1 MRYSRSLIPTLR
13 EDPADAEVISHK
25 LMIRGGYIR
34 KVAAGIYDYLPLAL
48 RVFRKIE
55 TIVREEMDASGALEL
70 LLPIIMPAELWR
82 ESGRWDFYGK
92 ELLRIK
98 DRADHDFCVG
108 PTHEEAITDL
118 ARREIKS
125 YRDLP
130 KNLYQIQTKFRD
142 EVRPRFGVMRGRE
155 FIMKD
160 AYSFDVNVEASKKTY
175 QVMYDTYKRIF
186 KRCGL
191 SFRPVEAVTGA
202 IGGTLSHE
210 FHVIASSGEDAI
222 FFCDKCEYASNVEK
236 TRLAK
241 PNQLHKMNEEL
252 KDARAA
258 SKYVEVPTPGK
269 KTIPEVA
276 LHLKV
281 KSSELVKT
289 LIYKIA
295 SEKNKSLF
303 VAVLV
308 RGDHEIVEAKLTNA
322 LFDLKLVDTRDI
334 VLELAG
340 ENDVKALTG
349 ADVGFAGPIGIK
361 TKVIADALVFGDEHF
376 VVGANKTDAH
386 LVGVAWADCNI
397 SGFADLRRAR
407 QGDKCPECSSGSL
420 LEKRGIEV
428 GQVFH
433 LGTKYSEKMKAVY
446 LDESGK
452 DQFMVMGCYG
462 IGISRTA
469 AAAIEQNNDENG
481 IKWPLPIAPYHV
493 ELIVMGADEKTKEVA
508 DKTYH
513 ELQEAG
519 IEVLYDDRDERP
531 GVKFADADLIGIP
544 YHVVIGKKAIAEG
557 KVELKIRKTGERKM
571 VSLQEAA
578 DLIKNKL
585 NDQ

>member
-1 MRYSRSLIPTLR
+1 MRYSKALIPTLR
-13 EDPADAEVISHK
+13 EDPADAEVVSHK

-55 TIVREEMDASGALEL
+55 MIVREEMDATGALEL
-70 LLPIIMPAELWR
+70 LLPIIMPAELWQ

-92 ELLRIK
+92 ELLRVK

-108 PTHEEAITDL
+108 PTHEEVITDL

-160 AYSFDVNVEASKKTY
+160 AYSFDVDVEASKKTY
-175 QVMYDTYKRIF
+175 QIMYDAYRRIF

-191 SFRPVEAVTGA
+191 DFRPVEAATGA

-241 PNQLHKMNEEL
+241 VGQLQKMNEEL
-252 KDARAA
+252 KQAKPDG
-258 SKYVEVPTPGK
+258 KYVEVSTPGK
-269 KTIPEVA
+269 KTIEEVA
-276 LHLKV
+276 LFLKV

-289 LIYKIA
+289 LIYKA
-295 SEKNKSLF
+295 TAEKKEPVF
-303 VAVLV
+303 VAVLLK
-308 RGDHEIVEAKLTNA
+308 GDHELVDAKLTNA
-322 LFDLKLVDTRDI
+322 LFDQGIVDTRDI

-340 ENDVKALTG
+340 ESEVKALTG

-361 TKVIADALVFGDEHF
+361 AKVLADASVYGDERF

-386 LVGVAWADCNI
+386 LVGVSWADCNI
-397 SGFADLRRAR
+397 IAFADVRRAR
-407 QGDKCPECSSGSL
+407 QGDRCPECSSGSL

-446 LDESGK
+446 LDEAGK
-452 DQFMVMGCYG
+452 DNFMVMGCYG

-469 AAAIEQNNDENG
+469 AAAIEQNHDDKG
-481 IKWPLPIAPYHV
+481 IIWPVQIAPYHIQ
-493 ELIVMGADEKTKEVA
+493 LITMGVDEKTREVA
-508 DKTYH
+508 ENIYY
-513 ELQEAG
+513 ELEEAG
-519 IEVLYDDRDERP
+519 VQVLFDDRDERP
-531 GVKFADADLIGIP
+531 GVKFADADLIGVP
-544 YHVVIGKKAIAEG
+544 YQAIIGKKAMAEG
-557 KVELKIRKTGERKM
+557 KIEFKVRKTGERSM
-571 VSLQEAA
+571 VELPDIIDRLKKE
-578 DLIKNKL
+578 LGEK
-585 NDQ
+585 